1 VKNDSLFGNYDNT
14 DLACSGGSL
23 PTARAGS
30 IMIFL
35 SDDHISTYLSLF
47 KQGTQN
53 NNLSSMDYD
62 ISKYLL
68 VAL

>member
-47 KQGTQN
+47 KQGKQN
-53 NNLSSMDYD
+53 NNLSSMGYD
-62 ISKYLL
+62 TSIYL
-68 VAL
+68 